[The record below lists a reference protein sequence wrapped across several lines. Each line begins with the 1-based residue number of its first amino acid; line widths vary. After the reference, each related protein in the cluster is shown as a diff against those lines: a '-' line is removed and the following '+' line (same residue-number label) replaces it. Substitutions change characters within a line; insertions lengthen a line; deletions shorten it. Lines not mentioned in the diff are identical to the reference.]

1 MLSRI
6 PASAY
11 LWVSI
16 LLFAASNSIVRILSD
31 LGAQHPID
39 GHNAISFCNLLLA
52 GNTCAG
58 VALFAV
64 YRKQWTVQNLRLL
77 SRTDWLSLITLAL
90 LTSALAPW
98 FFFVA
103 LENTMVTSVVLLAQ
117 IEPPLVLVLFW
128 LVFRERVS
136 LWSAV
141 GAAICLAGVALS
153 VLLQPSVGGFMI
165 GKGEFYALAAAVIYA
180 VSTIIAKPRLKR
192 IPLGIFTVFR
202 NAVGT
207 VFFFLVATY
216 FYSSGHFIDLT
227 SPFLW
232 QWMLVY
238 GGVIIVGGQLAWF
251 TGLKTARSIDV
262 SLATS
267 AAPVAGVLGA
277 YLILGERLMT
287 AHYIGGGVLVLGI
300 IVGLLGGR
308 RKRLE
313 VSLKPALPPDEAA
326 SVLRAEGST
335 GFKGV

>member
-1 MLSRI
+1 M
-6 PASAY
+6 
-11 LWVSI
+11 
-16 LLFAASNSIVRILSD
+16 
-31 LGAQHPID
+31 
-39 GHNAISFCNLLLA
+39 
-52 GNTCAG
+52 
-58 VALFAV
+58 
-64 YRKQWTVQNLRLL
+64 
-77 SRTDWLSLITLAL
+77 
-90 LTSALAPW
+90 
-98 FFFVA
+98 
-103 LENTMVTSVVLLAQ
+103 
-117 IEPPLVLVLFW
+117 
-128 LVFRERVS
+128 
-136 LWSAV
+136 
-141 GAAICLAGVALS
+141 
-153 VLLQPSVGGFMI
+153 
-165 GKGEFYALAAAVIYA
+165 IYA

-207 VFFFLVATY
+207 VFFFFVATY
-216 FYSSGHFIDLT
+216 FYSSGHFINLT

-308 RKRLE
+308 TKRLE
-313 VSLKPALPPDEAA
+313 VNLKPALPPDEAA
-326 SVLRAEGST
+326 SALRAEGST